1 MSGTTGEAI
10 SATWSAG
17 AGAEPVLAIINRVA
31 SIEFKL
37 YKRCIR
43 ELNQHHRRR

>member
-10 SATWSAG
+10 SATWSAEE
-17 AGAEPVLAIINRVA
+17 GAEPVLAMINRVP

-37 YKRCIR
+37 YKRCMR
-43 ELNQHHRRR
+43 ELN